1 MSLLQLEDGSGGSF
15 QVIKVGFYFL
25 RPSISESLF
34 LLSYEV
40 QMGGGPLTYLRLNA
54 EGDMALM
61 LSQH

>member
-15 QVIKVGFYFL
+15 QVFKVGYNFL
-25 RPSISESLF
+25 RPLSESLF